1 MVWNAVRRNLRA
13 YDVFRAGIGN
23 RFGSSW
29 RRIVFVEYIDY
40 DVAGSVVGMEGEI
53 V

>member
-1 MVWNAVRRNLRA
+1 MVWADCRRVLCA

-29 RRIVFVEYIDY
+29 RRIVFVDYIDY
-40 DVAGSVVGMEGEI
+40 DVAGSVVDMEGETW
-53 V
+53 

>member
-1 MVWNAVRRNLRA
+1 MVWAACRRVLCA

-29 RRIVFVEYIDY
+29 RWIVFADY
-40 DVAGSVVGMEGEI
+40 TAYDIAGCVVDMEGYTW
-53 V
+53 